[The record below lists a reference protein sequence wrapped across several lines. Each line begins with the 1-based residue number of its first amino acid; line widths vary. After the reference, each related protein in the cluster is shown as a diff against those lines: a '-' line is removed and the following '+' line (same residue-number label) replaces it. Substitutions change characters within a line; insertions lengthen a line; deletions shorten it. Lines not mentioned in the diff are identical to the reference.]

1 MTRRSAPRVR
11 LGRVAALAAA
21 LGVTTVSVL
30 GGLGAFETATPET
43 ASEAAPASASAA
55 DRSVDLDVETSTPRL
70 RTLPDPDA
78 FADLPSESGEGRRA
92 VFKQSTQRVWIVDAD
107 EQVQRTYRVS
117 GSALDNLDPGTYEVF
132 SRSRNAVGI
141 DDSGTME
148 FFVRFTRGP
157 SGAAI
162 GFHSIPVDDGAS
174 VQTVAQLGLP
184 LSSGCIRQKRSD
196 AIAMWRFADLGT
208 RVDVVA

>member
-1 MTRRSAPRVR
+1 MRRRGAPRVR
-11 LGRVAALAAA
+11 LGRVAALATA
-21 LGVTTVSVL
+21 LGVTAVSVL
-30 GGLGAFETATPET
+30 GGLGAFDATSES
-43 ASEAAPASASAA
+43 ASEATPVAAPAAE
-55 DRSVDLDVETSTPRL
+55 RSVDLQVETSTKRL

-78 FADLPSESGEGRRA
+78 FSDLPAESGEGRRA
-92 VFKQSTQRVWIVDAD
+92 VFSQSTQRVWLVDAD
-107 EQVQRTYRVS
+107 EQVLRTYRVS

-208 RVDVVA
+208 RVDVLA

>member
-21 LGVTTVSVL
+21 LAVTGVSVL
-30 GGLGAFETATPET
+30 GGMGAFETSAPEET
-43 ASEAAPASASAA
+43 QRAAQASAPSA
-55 DRSVDLDVETSTPRL
+55 DRSVDLRVETSTPRL

-78 FADLPSESGEGRRA
+78 FSELPADSGEGRRA

-107 EQVQRTYRVS
+107 GRVQRTYRVS

-162 GFHSIPVDDGAS
+162 GFHSIPVDDGAA